1 MTGAE
6 GLIAAAALQAG
17 VSLLGGL
24 LGQSAA
30 KEQAKRQQ
38 ISSALQQQTSMEQAA
53 IQQAAQSQQG
63 ALANVIEAYKQSLLG

>member
-1 MTGAE
+1 MDPVIG
-6 GLIAAAALQAG
+6 AAAIMAATQ
-17 VSLLGGL
+17 VIGGL

-30 KEQAKRQQ
+30 KEQAKKQM
-38 ISSALQQQTSMEQAA
+38 ISSALQQQTSLEQAA